1 MRRFTVTSGY
11 YVRSPDDL
19 YIPRERHA
27 WRKSEVIGLRQPAL
41 LQWNSLALPPG
52 DAVQC

>member
-1 MRRFTVTSGY
+1 MFVRQMTSTSLGN
-11 YVRSPDDL
+11 DL
-19 YIPRERHA
+19 LGENQ
-27 WRKSEVIGLRQPAL
+27 WVIGLRQPAL